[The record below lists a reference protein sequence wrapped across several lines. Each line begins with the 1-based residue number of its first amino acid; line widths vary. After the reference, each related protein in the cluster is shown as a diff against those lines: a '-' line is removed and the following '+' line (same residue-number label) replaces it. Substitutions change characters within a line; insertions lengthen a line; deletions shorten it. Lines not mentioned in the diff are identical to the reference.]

1 MSKKLLYD
9 TLVKRFALAL
19 AKKKGSNVVDI
30 GPEIQELVN
39 KEYIKYI
46 KAFENAGVDIDKLSP
61 SDVKFTIE
69 LNEANKL
76 RKKEG
81 IEKALVTTD
90 NIVDMTGKKLDPN
103 EPIIGGTQSNEV
115 LQKSIKKNVEEATK
129 KGDFQGIFNQV
140 LRDPD
145 IAKAFKEA
153 KEAEALADAR
163 ALQTRPIP
171 LDTIQYQGTDIQ
183 KMTGPEKQKYLI
195 TNDEQT
201 AELLKKGYTFDDIIY
216 AQDNYGFTAKEIME
230 EAKGATKKDP
240 FPFQSG
246 GRAGFKSGLGMK
258 FLKFLNENN
267 PVQAYKKYLKS
278 VKDRTLAGKE
288 AEVAGEVIPIAAGG
302 ALITNQL
309 KKKLKSMN
317 EEQKQKNNDEMFAEI
332 SQEYKEKYKDDPE
345 FLEKMLLSL
354 HENIYMDKK
363 AEGGRIGYKDGPK
376 FNIAATGSKSGKQQ
390 IEKAPAGITRDQET
404 FQAIMNADIPLN
416 DKLNFLANL
425 QYGKDRVR
433 IDADDQELA
442 LFEGGFKDREF
453 GLGYNEGKEGFSG
466 RVMYNIDTNEP
477 EFKIGF
483 SKKFAD
489 GGRAEFK
496 SGLGKG
502 FLNFLKGLTKEKP
515 FSGKEFVEKRKFIG
529 ADKIENKINQIK
541 NEKVLKEAQE
551 EFRKNPP
558 VKFPEPGSKEY
569 EEVLARVQRRLMG
582 DRKLNADGGRIG
594 LKAGMSKRAFL
605 KLMGGVGLGI
615 GALKSGILKLAGKE
629 AAPQVAKEVVQ
640 QTTKSTPPSY
650 FFELADKIKSLGKP
664 DKVTYADRVEI
675 HRYTGKNGDEYEL
688 VEDLSTGDMKITK
701 DKIGGVRVGD
711 DEMVDGIADR
721 SVMEYKKGDVNVDPD
736 ARTASKSPD
745 EYDEYKV
752 EFDVD
757 GTEADADNIS
767 EFIKKEIIE
776 EVNQQAPK
784 IKKAGGGLAYMLG
797 E

>member
-9 TLVKRFALAL
+9 TLFKKFALAL

-46 KAFENAGVDIDKLSP
+46 KAFEKAGVDIDKLSP

-90 NIVDMTGKKLDPN
+90 NIVDITGKKLDPN

-145 IAKAFKEA
+145 IAKAFKDA

-171 LDTIQYQGTDIQ
+171 LDTIQYQGPNIQ

-195 TNDEQT
+195 TDDKQT

-317 EEQKQKNNDEMFAEI
+317 EEQKKKIKEEAQAELR
-332 SQEYKEKYKDDPE
+332 E
-345 FLEKMLLSL
+345 
-354 HENIYMDKK
+354 DK
-363 AEGGRIGYKDGPK
+363 AYGGRIGYKDGPK
-376 FNIAATGSKSGKQQ
+376 FNFAATGSKSGKQQ

-442 LFEGGFKDREF
+442 LFEGGFKDREL
-453 GLGYNEGKEGFSG
+453 GLGFNEGKEGFSG

-489 GGRAEFK
+489 GGRAGFK
-496 SGLGKG
+496 SGLGMK
-502 FLNFLKGLTKEKP
+502 FLNFLKSVKKEKP

-582 DRKLNADGGRIG
+582 DRKLNATGGRIG
-594 LKAGMSKRAFL
+594 LKAGMSRRAFL
-605 KLMGGVGLGI
+605 KLIGGVGAGI

-629 AAPQVAKEVVQ
+629 AAPQVVKVPFESATRSEA
-640 QTTKSTPPSY
+640 PPY
-650 FFELADKIKSLGKP
+650 FFELANKIKSLGKP

-688 VEDLSTGDMKITK
+688 IEDLKTGDIKITK
-701 DKIGGVRVGD
+701 DKLGSAGSGEETYEGV
-711 DEMVDGIADR
+711 MDR
-721 SVMEYKKGDVNVDPD
+721 SVLEYKKGDVNVDPD
-736 ARTASKSPD
+736 KKIASKAPD

-757 GTEADADNIS
+757 GTEADADDMS
-767 EFIKKEIIE
+767 EFIRKEIIE
-776 EVNQQAPK
+776 ETTSEAPK
-784 IKKAGGGLAYMLG
+784 IKKAGGGVAYMLG